1 MMEKKENHFSSL
13 SISRYIDKMKYKR
26 NVLLMYTKRNNTD
39 IGIIFSKLVVFEMYA
54 GSLIISGLA
63 SKWII
68 SEGSMINK

>member
-26 NVLLMYTKRNNTD
+26 IVLLMYTKRNNTD

-63 SKWII
+63 SK
-68 SEGSMINK
+68 